1 MTEPVVASLS
11 QSAVE
16 AQIKAYESG
25 LQKFIAHLKCELE
38 NGQPSGVNRH
48 YAEMSELPLQ

>member
-48 YAEMSELPLQ
+48 YAEISELPLQ